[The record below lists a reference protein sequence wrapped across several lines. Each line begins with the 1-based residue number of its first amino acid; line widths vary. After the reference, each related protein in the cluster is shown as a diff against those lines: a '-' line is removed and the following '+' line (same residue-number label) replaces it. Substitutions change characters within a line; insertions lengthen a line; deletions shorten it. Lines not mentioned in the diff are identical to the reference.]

1 MAKFLNT
8 DLLNEW
14 ILRLIEETER
24 ELIIIVPYIKTSGRV
39 YKQLFEANKR
49 GVETTIVYRENKLTP
64 EEKRKFEALDN
75 LNLMHHPNVHA
86 KCYYNEKYM
95 IIGSVNLYEYSEK
108 NNREMGVLISK
119 LNDGDLYK
127 KAYNEALSI
136 KNNSEFIALK
146 HEKSQY
152 VKQEK
157 KEEKGKVTYQ
167 TKISTLPTRGY
178 CIRCGKRLKFNPNY
192 PFCESCYS
200 TWAFWG
206 NEEFSENQCHGCGE
220 YTDTSMAK
228 PLCLDCFKIHVN
240 SNPKF

>member
-1 MAKFLNT
+1 MAEFLTTSGTSN
-8 DLLNEW
+8 W
-14 ILRLIEETER
+14 IEN
-24 ELIIIVPYIKTSGRV
+24 IIIDAE
-39 YKQLFEANKR
+39 KQLILISPYLQISKTFYERLKDASNKGVKIIVIFGKDELKPNERNSLASLTSVELYYFE
-49 GVETTIVYRENKLTP
+49 
-64 EEKRKFEALDN
+64 N
-75 LNLMHHPNVHA
+75 LHA
-86 KCYYNEKYM
+86 KCYFNENNM
-95 IIGSVNLYEYSEK
+95 VITSMNMYEFSEK

>member
-1 MAKFLNT
+1 MAEFLTTSGTSN
-8 DLLNEW
+8 W
-14 ILRLIEETER
+14 IEN
-24 ELIIIVPYIKTSGRV
+24 IIIDAE
-39 YKQLFEANKR
+39 KQLILISPYLQISKTFYERLKDASNKGVKIIVIFGKDELKPNERNSLASLTSVELYYFE
-49 GVETTIVYRENKLTP
+49 
-64 EEKRKFEALDN
+64 N
-75 LNLMHHPNVHA
+75 LHA
-86 KCYYNEKYM
+86 KCYFNENNM
-95 IIGSVNLYEYSEK
+95 VITSMNMYEFSEK

-206 NEEFSENQCHGCGE
+206 NEEFPENQCHGCGE

-240 SNPKF
+240 SNLKF